1 MKLEPLSST
10 RFAVQITVLY
20 SFVGSLWIVL
30 SDHMV
35 AEILETPDLSS
46 QAQTLKGWGFVL
58 VTSMALY
65 ALLVHAARS
74 LQKSY
79 SLLETILESTTD
91 AIFAKNLDGEYVVAN
106 SAAADIA
113 GVSIQHMLGAND
125 IDLFGETLGRKF
137 QDDDRMTT
145 VSGTTKQ
152 VENWLPPPNQQ
163 PNHTSSTPEA
173 KIYLTC
179 KDVWYDPRGI
189 PIGVIGISRD
199 ITDAKRAYEALAESE
214 ERYRNLFECH
224 PQPMWIYDQENLRFL
239 AVNQAAI
246 AHYGY
251 SYDEFLAMTIEAI
264 RPAEDVPSLLDNL
277 QHILPGYIASGI
289 RRHLKKDGSVIAV
302 DITTHDFNFKGRPAQ
317 VILAND
323 VTERLQVQAQLER
336 YAFRDTVTGLLN
348 RTGFSRNLQQAIN
361 RNLEQSQPF
370 TLLYISLDGFT
381 RLKFSLGHSVAR
393 QLLIEA
399 AVRIKTC
406 FPKAIAGRMEDN
418 EFAILLRQNV
428 DCIETIIEPLREHL
442 TSVYGLNNHDVFSD
456 CSIGVVLSDL
466 GYQNPED
473 YLQAGDTAMY
483 QARSTLPEKY
493 VMFSPN
499 LRDAALNRIQLDSAL
514 RRALERDEFEVYYQ
528 PFIHLSTSHCLGFEA
543 LVRWQ
548 HPQRGLVP
556 PGEFIP
562 LTEETG
568 LVVSLGEWVLRQAC
582 QQLAHWQAQ
591 LQQPQLTMSVN
602 VAALQL
608 TQPGFLAVIDDILKT
623 TKIPA
628 NCLKLEITE
637 TTLMQ
642 NTEQIRCCLDQIQK
656 RGITLSID
664 DFGTG
669 YSSLSYLHLF
679 SFTVLKL
686 DRSFVVQLEANDRS
700 IEIVRNIARL
710 AQNLHLSLVAEG
722 IETYSQLIALQDL
735 GFEEGQGY
743 LFSHPLNFQ
752 AAEQWLRDRI

>member
-1 MKLEPLSST
+1 
-10 RFAVQITVLY
+10 
-20 SFVGSLWIVL
+20 
-30 SDHMV
+30 MV
-35 AEILETPDLSS
+35 AEILETPTLST

-58 VTSMALY
+58 VTSIALY
-65 ALLVHAARS
+65 AVLLHAARS

-91 AIFAKNLDGEYVVAN
+91 AIFAKNLDGQYVVAN
-106 SAAADIA
+106 TAAADLA
-113 GVSIQHMLGAND
+113 GVSVPQMLGAND
-125 IDLFGETLGRKF
+125 IDLFGEKLGRQF
-137 QDDDRMTT
+137 QDHDRMTT
-145 VSGTTKQ
+145 VSGITQQ
-152 VENWLPPPNQQ
+152 VENWLTPPNPLPNQ
-163 PNHTSSTPEA
+163 PAQVP

-179 KDVWYDPRGI
+179 KDVWYDPRGV

-199 ITDAKRAYEALAESE
+199 MTDAKQAYEALAESE

-224 PQPMWIYDQENLRFL
+224 PQPMWIYDQESLRFL

-251 SYDEFLAMTIEAI
+251 SHDEFMAMTIEAI

-277 QHILPGYIASGI
+277 QHIPRGYTASGI

-302 DITTHDFNFKGRPAQ
+302 DITTHDFTFKGRPAQ

-348 RTGFSRNLQQAIN
+348 RTGFSRNLQQAISRN
-361 RNLEQSQPF
+361 RKQAHPF
-370 TLLYISLDGFT
+370 TLLYVSLDGFT
-381 RLKFSLGHSVAR
+381 RLKFSLGHAVAR
-393 QLLIEA
+393 QLLVEA

-428 DCIETIIEPLREHL
+428 DSIEAIVGRLREHL
-442 TSVYGLNNHDVFSD
+442 TSVYGLNHHDVFSD
-456 CSIGVVLSDL
+456 CSIGVVVSDL
-466 GYQNPED
+466 GYPNPED
-473 YLQAGDTAMY
+473 YLQAGDMAMY
-483 QARSTLPEKY
+483 QARSTLPDKY
-493 VMFSPN
+493 VMFSQK
-499 LRDAALNRIQLDSAL
+499 LRDAALNRIELDAAL

-568 LVVSLGEWVLRQAC
+568 LVVALGEWVLRQAC
-582 QQLAHWQAQ
+582 QQLARWQTQ
-591 LQQPQLTMSVN
+591 LKQPDLTMSVN
-602 VAALQL
+602 VAAVQL
-608 TQPGFLAVIDDILKT
+608 TQPGFLEVLDDILRT
-623 TKIPA
+623 TAIPA
-628 NCLKLEITE
+628 YCLKLEITE

-642 NTEQIRCCLDQIQK
+642 NTEQIRGCLDQIQQ

-686 DRSFVVQLEANDRS
+686 DRSFVMQLEASDRS

-722 IETYSQLIALQDL
+722 IETQHQLAALQEL

-743 LFSHPLNFQ
+743 LFSRPLNSQ
-752 AAEQWLRDRI
+752 SAEQWLLDRI